1 MGYILCR
8 GASLRW
14 LHLTCRVVWQAQA
27 GPAAQQNRGP
37 CLPSQTLIGL
47 AFLRRSF
54 PPGTNPGIR
63 PMAHLW
69 EPLRVVP
76 KPLAVPL
83 FSEAG
88 GALTRLLLRRQVG
101 FGLNPTPRCSAWR
114 AACSCASCS
123 GSR

>member
-1 MGYILCR
+1 MQPDLVAR
-8 GASLRW
+8 
-14 LHLTCRVVWQAQA
+14 LTAWK
-27 GPAAQQNRGP
+27 G
-37 CLPSQTLIGL
+37 LLIGV

-54 PPGTNPGIR
+54 PPGTNPAIR

-88 GALTRLLLRRQVG
+88 GALTRFLLRRQVG
-101 FGLNPTPRCSAWR
+101 FTYIPIP
-114 AACSCASCS
+114 
-123 GSR
+123 